1 MHYFIYW
8 LICTT
13 AHKLSSNK
21 AERMSTNMSAM
32 IAAFKAAKMSPEEIG
47 RACAAAMTATDST
60 AAVKHHGGGSKP
72 ASGGAGMGTTRKPHT
87 GGGSKPASGGA
98 GATSAS
104 DGPKKPTDADREKV
118 KEAID
123 GIFDKATNVTELSKL
138 TISSTPVLYIKTW
151 EQKGKPLNLVLCL
164 ERKVI
169 DMLKKELEVDPLA
182 IIFSLNEYLKEHVE
196 KHIDVVLTD
205 LKSNWTDAYPVSIL
219 EDATGFELVRNKVA
233 GGFDIKLT
241 K

>member
-1 MHYFIYW
+1 
-8 LICTT
+8 
-13 AHKLSSNK
+13 
-21 AERMSTNMSAM
+21 MSTDMSAM

-47 RACAAAMTATDST
+47 RACAAAMVATDGA

-72 ASGGAGMGTTRKPHT
+72 ASGGAGTGTTSKPHT

-98 GATSAS
+98 GTGTAS

-138 TISSTPVLYIKTW
+138 TISGTPVLYIKKW
-151 EQKGKPLNLVLCL
+151 QEKGKPLNLVLSL
-164 ERKVI
+164 NRKMI

-182 IIFSLNEYLKEHVE
+182 VIFALNNYLKEHVE
-196 KHIDVVLTD
+196 EHVDEVLAD

-219 EDATGFELVRNKVA
+219 EGASGLELVRNKAA
-233 GGFDIKLT
+233 GGFDILLT